1 MGTNNDKEDNNN
13 DNDPDNIRISMASK
27 VKNLFDTHH
36 YISLFV
42 CMIVCHTVV
51 SVVLCVSVV
60 AYGGVAEVERQT
72 HTQRERK
79 RNANSHST
87 LIKFELEI

>member
-1 MGTNNDKEDNNN
+1 MNNDKEDNNNDN

-27 VKNLFDTHH
+27 VKKLFDTHH

-51 SVVLCVSVV
+51 SVGFCVSVV
-60 AYGGVAEVERQT
+60 AGGGVTEVERQT
-72 HTQRERK
+72 HRHEKETRIRTQ
-79 RNANSHST
+79 
-87 LIKFELEI
+87 L